1 MLDWIERRVLRQR
14 ELQQGADADL
24 LRDNRKR
31 WKLSWV
37 LLGSSFVLIGVQT
50 MIVLSDPFHRI
61 AVALTM
67 ILFVAGH
74 CWDTGPGQKN
84 RFLISLIL
92 RNRQTC
98 SSSSPLL

>member
-67 ILFVAGH
+67 ILFVAGALLGH
-74 CWDTGPGQKN
+74 WARAEKS
-84 RFLISLIL
+84 FLDQPDPKEPPNLFK
-92 RNRQTC
+92 
-98 SSSSPLL
+98 